1 MLSMPQVFEQSMFL
15 LFDRLL
21 RRKGILPKIRGRTRR
36 SFWKKLLRRPLAGKR
51 RKTRRKKNFV
61 SKLFGNRRM
70 DEGNEFD
77 EIQAAE
83 AGSREDRM
91 EAEAEQ

>member
-1 MLSMPQVFEQSMFL
+1 M
-15 LFDRLL
+15 L
-21 RRKGILPKIRGRTRR
+21 RRKGILPKIRGR
-36 SFWKKLLRRPLAGKR
+36 SFRKKLLRRPLAGKN

-61 SKLFGNRRM
+61 SKLFGSRRM
-70 DEGNEFD
+70 DQGEEFD

-91 EAEAEQ
+91 EAEAEEGAEQ